1 MAFIYTES
9 DSVSFYIKA
18 SFGENNK
25 IITQLI
31 ERGDE
36 NRLLYF
42 IHLYME
48 KTNPKSSLATLAVRR
63 PATPALNEFD

>member
-1 MAFIYTES
+1 MAFIFKER
-9 DSVSFYIKA
+9 DSVLFYIKD
-18 SFGENNK
+18 SFAKNNSVV
-25 IITQLI
+25 TEFI

-36 NRLLYF
+36 TTLLYF

-63 PATPALNEFD
+63 TIYTRD